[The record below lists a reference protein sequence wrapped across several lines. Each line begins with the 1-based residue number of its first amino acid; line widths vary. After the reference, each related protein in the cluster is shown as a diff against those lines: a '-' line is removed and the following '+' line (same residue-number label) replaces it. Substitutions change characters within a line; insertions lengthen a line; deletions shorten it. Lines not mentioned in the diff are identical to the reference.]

1 MGWIFP
7 LILMDEKAIYL
18 KPPVWLPIIVA
29 LVAGSL
35 YVTGKYV
42 ETRHVDQ
49 FTINVQGRGEIVAVP
64 DIATLNF
71 GMQTGRQKTADGA
84 MKILTEKIT
93 KIMAALD
100 SVGVEEN
107 DIRTQHLSLNPSYDW
122 NEGRRINEGFE
133 ANQSLVVK
141 VRDLE
146 KISNVLDA
154 AVKAGANQA
163 GSVNFTIDDPE
174 NLRAE
179 ARAKAITNAKEK
191 AELLAADLGV
201 RLGRMQGFW
210 EEQGYNEP
218 RYAKTMSMDMA
229 EGGYG
234 GGGPIAPPL
243 PAGEQEVV
251 VTVNLTYRLR

>member
-1 MGWIFP
+1 MFLLIPPIF
-7 LILMDEKAIYL
+7 MEEKAVYL
-18 KPPVWLPIIVA
+18 KPPVWLPLAVA
-29 LVAGSL
+29 LVAGAL

-42 ETRHVDQ
+42 ETRHINQ
-49 FTINVQGRGEIVAVP
+49 FTITVQGRGEIVAVP
-64 DIATLNF
+64 DVATLNF
-71 GMQTGRQKTADGA
+71 GVQTGRQTTADGA
-84 MKILTEKIT
+84 MQMLTEKMT
-93 KIMAALD
+93 KVIDALGAI
-100 SVGVEEN
+100 GVQEK
-107 DIRTQHLSLNPSYDW
+107 DISTQYLSLNPSYDW
-122 NEGRRINEGFE
+122 NEGRRIDEGFE

-146 KISNVLDA
+146 ISEVLDA

-179 ARAKAITNAKEK
+179 AREKAIANAKEK
-191 AELLAADLGV
+191 AEQLAADLGV
-201 RLGRMQGFW
+201 TLGRMQGFW
-210 EEQGYNEP
+210 EDQGYAEP
-218 RYAKTMSMDMA
+218 QYARTMMMDSA

-251 VTVNLTYRLR
+251 ITVNLTYQMR